1 MAAERLLSESLA
13 GTGSGT
19 VECGTC
25 AGVFA
30 TLEALSLP
38 QSSSTHPSTALVSG
52 LGPETLPGNACFR
65 GLPLITSLSS
75 RLWGTS
81 PLDRARGV
89 RVALAVYRGGTH
101 HGHRSFSLVA
111 DRGRSLSGALLAA
124 SAPRVGRGSDRG
136 RAGQFGQSSQRRGVL
151 ATGHASALSAPLQS
165 RAQSRRASLSAP
177 TQETLQCRLH
187 DTRRVAKRL
196 DRRASAVLGG

>member
-52 LGPETLPGNACFR
+52 LGPETLPGNVGFR
-65 GLPLITSLSS
+65 GFPLIPSLSS
-75 RLWGTS
+75 RLWGMTGLWRDMS
-81 PLDRARGV
+81 SHVAIGG
-89 RVALAVYRGGTH
+89 VALA
-101 HGHRSFSLVA
+101 
-111 DRGRSLSGALLAA
+111 LSW
-124 SAPRVGRGSDRG
+124 
-136 RAGQFGQSSQRRGVL
+136 
-151 ATGHASALSAPLQS
+151 
-165 RAQSRRASLSAP
+165 
-177 TQETLQCRLH
+177 
-187 DTRRVAKRL
+187 
-196 DRRASAVLGG
+196 